1 MRIVL
6 PVLAVASAFVVPQR
20 RLGARSTRRES
31 PASSGTGPC
40 SALGARIDRMRRHS
54 SAFEGETERGDLEPV
69 PKAAAKEARTL
80 LNATWHYAWARRG
93 EVTTRARRVARDCRD
108 VAAEVTDYAAASA
121 YLSRAHVAA
130 WAQAGTCLA
139 MVLVVAASLAS
150 SSAVARPLGVGSF
163 GAARALAARGV
174 AGLYGVGFLMALRQN
189 RALVGS
195 RGLSS
200 ATATLDRVAT
210 RQSTWRRR
218 VEAAPTLLWFCYQ
231 GKELDA
237 PKKRVSLDAG
247 LDVVAASGLACAA
260 PLFLFGAGGGPGWL
274 ALAGCYACYLS
285 LATVGAPFYSYGW
298 ESQLLETTA
307 LCLLPQ
313 SPQWLGVLAFR
324 WLCFKIMLGAGLIK
338 LRARGRATDGWFD
351 LSAMSTFF
359 ETQPLPGPLSRRL
372 HFLPKAA
379 HRFATASNHVIELF
393 APALLPLGLALSC
406 VGGAVGGL
414 GRAATAGYGLVHI
427 LFQGALVASGNLSFL
442 NYLTMV
448 PALMCFDDAFLGSVG
463 PAAAAPFLQ
472 RTLIDNPLAVALGA
486 LLLWLNRPTYENL
499 AAPARRGDLDGRRPA
514 RQAMNST
521 FDRVVDVRPAYRA
534 LGLSDDA
541 PRPVNL
547 RAFRL
552 ANAFGAFGSVND
564 RKNAL
569 VVEGKRD
576 GEDWREYDFRALP
589 ADPTAKLRQVSPWHW
604 RLDWQLWIS
613 ACRGRDA
620 TTERW
625 FLTLLHKLATND
637 EATSSLLNENPFAA
651 GDPPSQVRVSQYTY
665 KFAPLDDPDGRVWTR
680 EQSGVLLK
688 PTDAAS
694 LKVAL
699 DK

>member
-1 MRIVL
+1 
-6 PVLAVASAFVVPQR
+6 
-20 RLGARSTRRES
+20 
-31 PASSGTGPC
+31 
-40 SALGARIDRMRRHS
+40 
-54 SAFEGETERGDLEPV
+54 
-69 PKAAAKEARTL
+69 
-80 LNATWHYAWARRG
+80 
-93 EVTTRARRVARDCRD
+93 
-108 VAAEVTDYAAASA
+108 
-121 YLSRAHVAA
+121 
-130 WAQAGTCLA
+130 

-195 RGLSS
+195 RGLSPGGGD
-200 ATATLDRVAT
+200 ATP
-210 RQSTWRRR
+210 RRGSPR
-218 VEAAPTLLWFCYQ
+218 GGGVEAAPTLLWFCYQ

-285 LATVGAPFYSYGW
+285 LATVGAPGSAC
-298 ESQLLETTA
+298 SRSLALLQDHA
-307 LCLLPQ
+307 
-313 SPQWLGVLAFR
+313 R
-324 WLCFKIMLGAGLIK
+324 RGLIK

-448 PALMCFDDAFLGSVG
+448 PAHVLRRRVPRERG
-463 PAAAAPFLQ
+463 PGGRGAVPPADPDRQSARGRARRPP
-472 RTLIDNPLAVALGA
+472 PLAQPADL
-486 LLLWLNRPTYENL
+486 ENL
-499 AAPARRGDLDGRRPA
+499 AARRRGDLTAGAA

-552 ANAFGAFGSVND
+552 ANAGRRSVND

>member
-1 MRIVL
+1 
-6 PVLAVASAFVVPQR
+6 
-20 RLGARSTRRES
+20 
-31 PASSGTGPC
+31 
-40 SALGARIDRMRRHS
+40 MRRHS

-69 PKAAAKEARTL
+69 EGRREGGADAPQCDVALRLGAP
-80 LNATWHYAWARRG
+80 RRG
-93 EVTTRARRVARDCRD
+93 DGSRVGDCRD

-150 SSAVARPLGVGSF
+150 SSAVSGPWASDPSAPRG
-163 GAARALAARGV
+163 LAARGV

-195 RGLSS
+195 GP
-200 ATATLDRVAT
+200 VA
-210 RQSTWRRR
+210 
-218 VEAAPTLLWFCYQ
+218 AAAAFDS

-313 SPQWLGVLAFR
+313 SPQWLG
-324 WLCFKIMLGAGLIK
+324 
-338 LRARGRATDGWFD
+338 
-351 LSAMSTFF
+351 
-359 ETQPLPGPLSRRL
+359 
-372 HFLPKAA
+372 
-379 HRFATASNHVIELF
+379 
-393 APALLPLGLALSC
+393 
-406 VGGAVGGL
+406 
-414 GRAATAGYGLVHI
+414 
-427 LFQGALVASGNLSFL
+427 GALVASGNLSFL

-589 ADPTAKLRQVSPWHW
+589 ADPTAKLRQ
-604 RLDWQLWIS
+604 
-613 ACRGRDA
+613 
-620 TTERW
+620 
-625 FLTLLHKLATND
+625 LATND

-651 GDPPSQVRVSQYTY
+651 GDPPSQVPAR
-665 KFAPLDDPDGRVWTR
+665 PRRG
-680 EQSGVLLK
+680 
-688 PTDAAS
+688 DAARVEVVRVGEQRRQGS
-694 LKVAL
+694 PASAASEAAARAAATGPARAVRGPGDVVAAPRSAASDAGAQAGVPTARTRL
-699 DK
+699 PSPSGGVYDPSGSRRDGEGDRTPFSVPVVRERLERRRLSTPSRHPADASEQASTS